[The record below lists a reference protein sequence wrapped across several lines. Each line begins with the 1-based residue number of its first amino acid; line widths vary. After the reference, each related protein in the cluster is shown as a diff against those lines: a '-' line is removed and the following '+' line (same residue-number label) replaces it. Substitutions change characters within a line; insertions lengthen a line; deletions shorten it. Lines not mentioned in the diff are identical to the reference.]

1 VQDLKRL
8 DWGKMENPKAG
19 KGLLSIVLLAYY
31 SSEKIY
37 EVYHKTDS
45 IMRSENIPYEFI
57 IVDDGS
63 KDDTYQKAKLLSK
76 ENTNVRAFRLSKNY
90 TSPYSQFAGFSLA
103 NGECVVTI
111 PDDLQMPLD
120 IVVKMYREWE
130 KGAKVVI
137 SHRSDRSDGIISDF
151 FSRSYYSLMNRFS
164 DIYFPPGGSDSALI
178 DREVC
183 DIINSK
189 GRKNNTTPTIEILR
203 LGFNPVL
210 VPYERITTES
220 TSRWTLRKK
229 IKLAS
234 DTFFSSSSFP
244 VRMITGFGFFIFV
257 VSILISVFILYL
269 KIFSNNTLFGL
280 PIPGWT
286 TLVVL
291 ICLFNGLILLCLGI
305 VAQYIWRIYEE
316 VSGKLPYIIMKDED
330 QYE

>member
-1 VQDLKRL
+1 
-8 DWGKMENPKAG
+8 
-19 KGLLSIVLLAYY
+19 
-31 SSEKIY
+31 
-37 EVYHKTDS
+37 
-45 IMRSENIPYEFI
+45 
-57 IVDDGS
+57 
-63 KDDTYQKAKLLSK
+63 
-76 ENTNVRAFRLSKNY
+76 
-90 TSPYSQFAGFSLA
+90 
-103 NGECVVTI
+103 
-111 PDDLQMPLD
+111 MPLD
-120 IVVKMYREWE
+120 TVVKMYREWQ
-130 KGAKVVI
+130 KGAQVVI
-137 SHRSDRSDGIISDF
+137 SHRSERSDGVFSDF
-151 FSRSYYSLMNRFS
+151 FSRSYYSIMNRFS

-220 TSRWTLRKK
+220 KSRWTLGKK

-244 VRMITGFGFFIFV
+244 VRMITGLGFFIFV
-257 VSILISVFILYL
+257 VSILISVWILYL

-280 PIPGWT
+280 PIPGWA